1 MVPALLLV
9 CGPVCPAGAA
19 RYGRG
24 CLTQSALSRLS
35 APTVAAA
42 AKTSKITTSTRS
54 AIAIRSLLCLTPRGA
69 ITKLVFGHYTT
80 MLGVRGPVEFAH
92 YLESP
97 ISLAVDLVNSF
108 SPVSRRED
116 LVDSAALA
124 SFLWEHQVSHEDPPT
139 NEDLDQVR
147 QIRARLREVF
157 QAEDHET
164 AARLVNRLLTESR
177 ASPQLT
183 NHDANPWHLHYTP
196 PQTPLGPRLAAN
208 AAVALALVIAEAG
221 FDRLRVCEGERC
233 KDVFVDRSRN
243 RSRRYC
249 SPQVCGNRASVAAYR
264 ARQRGTSPR
273 HRGDPD
279 RQDRPHRTA

>member
-1 MVPALLLV
+1 
-9 CGPVCPAGAA
+9 
-19 RYGRG
+19 
-24 CLTQSALSRLS
+24 
-35 APTVAAA
+35 
-42 AKTSKITTSTRS
+42 
-54 AIAIRSLLCLTPRGA
+54 
-69 ITKLVFGHYTT
+69 
-80 MLGVRGPVEFAH
+80 VEFAH
-92 YLESP
+92 YLGSP
-97 ISLAVDLVNSF
+97 ISLAVDLVNSS

-116 LVDSAALA
+116 LVDSDALA

-139 NEDLDQVR
+139 DEDLDQVR
-147 QIRARLREVF
+147 QVRARLREVF
-157 QAEDHET
+157 QAHDHET
-164 AARLVNRLLTESR
+164 AARLVNRLLTDSR

-264 ARQRGTSPR
+264 ARQRAASPP

-279 RQDRPHRTA
+279 HQDRPDRTAAPPTG